1 VTEETAIAAVD
12 TPRTRLS
19 LAADLTA
26 LGLHPGMIVLVH
38 SSLSSL
44 GWTCGG
50 AVAVIQALMDVLTP
64 QGTLVMPAH
73 SSLSDP
79 AHWENPPVPEAWW
92 PVIRDHMPAYDPRLT
107 PTWGMGQIAE
117 LFRNWPDVLRSDHP
131 ADSFAAWGRCA
142 LEITSGHSLEF
153 GLGEASPLAR
163 IYNLEGWVLLL
174 GVDYDSNTSFHLA
187 EHRAPGL
194 KTMTQ
199 AAPITVDGRR
209 VWKSYTTADYSV
221 NGFAQIGEALET
233 TGAVHL
239 GKVGSATARFFPQRP
254 AVDLAAR
261 WLSDGRRA

>member
-1 VTEETAIAAVD
+1 MSEETAIAAVD
-12 TPRTRLS
+12 SPRTRLS
-19 LAADLTA
+19 LGADLTA
-26 LGLHPGMIVLVH
+26 LGLQPGMTVLVH

-50 AVAVIQALMDVLTP
+50 AVAVIQALLDVLTP

-79 AHWENPPVPEAWW
+79 AFWEHPPVPAAWW
-92 PVIRDHMPAYDPRLT
+92 PVIRDHMPAYDPLLT
-107 PTWGMGQIAE
+107 PTWGMGQVAE
-117 LFRNWPDVLRSDHP
+117 LFRTWPGVLRSDHP
-131 ADSFAAWGRCA
+131 ADSFAAWGREA
-142 LEITSGHSLEF
+142 PVITSGHSLEF

-163 IYNLEGWVLLL
+163 IYDLDGWVLLL
-174 GVDYDSNTSFHLA
+174 GVGYDNNTSFHLA

-194 KTMTQ
+194 KQMTQ

-209 VWKSYTTADYSV
+209 VWKSYSTADYSV
-221 NGFAQIGEALET
+221 DGFAEIGEALEK

-239 GKVGSATARFFPQRP
+239 GKVGSATARLFPQRP

-261 WLSDGRRA
+261 WLADRRRV